1 MEKLY
6 VKIAEILDV
15 ETVSADDKLRDFEEW
30 DSVAAISLI
39 AYAEREYG
47 VFLKTEDIRA
57 CETVGDFVAAVS
69 GKMH

>member
-6 VKIAEILDV
+6 AKIADVLDV
-15 ETVSADDKLRDFEEW
+15 ETVSADDKLRNFEEW

-39 AYAEREYG
+39 AYVEHEYG

-69 GKMH
+69 GKMR